1 MYYSKYHIRLNLS
14 ITDDPLFPDRS
25 LYLLYFSQM
34 AERLRV
40 KYYTMYLSPDFG
52 LLNPLN
58 VETFKLPVCREVV

>member
-14 ITDDPLFPDRS
+14 ITDGPLFPDRS

-34 AERLRV
+34 TEKLRI

-52 LLNPLN
+52 LLNPANIATVKIACL
-58 VETFKLPVCREVV
+58 